1 MTQSDYVTI
10 MEAARR
16 CGVCHKTIQRAIHKG
31 VLPARYPQ
39 PNRCEIALSDL
50 KCFMPGQSPG
60 HVQASS
66 EQRIATLE
74 HRVQVLEQ
82 QVLNLLNRPEAVTPR
97 HPSRRAERTTG
108 PLPRNLVS
116 LTSFTRLHGVA
127 ETKVLTHVDI
137 SLLPAKR
144 GEWTEHDGAVV
155 TLALDAK
162 GRNAFYQLYRDI
174 PMFLA
179 CTQCPHGYLDMSRQ
193 NRSDCT

>member
-31 VLPARYPQ
+31 ILPARYPQ

-50 KCFMPGQSPG
+50 ECFMPGQSPG

-66 EQRIATLE
+66 EHRIATLE

-97 HPSRRAERTTG
+97 RPSRRAERTTG

-127 ETKVLTHVDI
+127 ETKVLTHVDT

-155 TLALDAK
+155 ALALDAN
-162 GRNAFYQLYRDI
+162 GRKAFYQLYRDI

-179 CTQCPHGYLDMSRQ
+179 CKQCPHGYLDMSRQ
-193 NRSDCT
+193 NRGDE